1 MNRNL
6 FDYQDVYRKLPFEVH
21 QTHLRRQ
28 EILKIIKDV
37 IKKTGANSPSD
48 MGKVM
53 GPVIKAV
60 EGKADGKIIQSIV
73 MKELNS

>member
-1 MNRNL
+1 MA
-6 FDYQDVYRKLPFEVH
+6 EE
-21 QTHLRRQ
+21 